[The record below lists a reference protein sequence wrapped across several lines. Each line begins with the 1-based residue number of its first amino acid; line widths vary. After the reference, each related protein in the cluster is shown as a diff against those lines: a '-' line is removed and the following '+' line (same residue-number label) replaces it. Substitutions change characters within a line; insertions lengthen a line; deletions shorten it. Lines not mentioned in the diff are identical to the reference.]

1 MYVESNGMNLRTESG
16 FNARTGAGSFSL
28 RKVLPSTDYLRRVF
42 WVLMVVA
49 HAPGLI
55 GIWSSLFASDAT
67 FERLSGCIGLTF
79 AMVLFVLKVL
89 DAPFLRFR
97 TSRHSVVVLCMIVA
111 LLHVDVIR
119 RGSDPG
125 AMPESVALV
134 ATTWLAAIFPR
145 TRRRLSVIM
154 ARTALVLKHRLPD
167 APWRDTI
174 WVDILRPHCWLL
186 AYRFYF
192 LRAPPA

>member
-1 MYVESNGMNLRTESG
+1 
-16 FNARTGAGSFSL
+16 
-28 RKVLPSTDYLRRVF
+28 
-42 WVLMVVA
+42 MVVA

-55 GIWSSLFASDAT
+55 GIWGSLFVSDAT
-67 FERLSGCIGLTF
+67 FERLSGCIGLTL
-79 AMVLFVLKVL
+79 AMVLFVLKVF
-89 DAPFLRFR
+89 DASFLRFR

-111 LLHVDVIR
+111 LLHIDVIR

-134 ATTWLAAIFPR
+134 ATTWLAAVLPHI
-145 TRRRLSVIM
+145 RRRLSVIA
-154 ARTALVLKHRLPD
+154 ARIALVLKHRFP
-167 APWRDTI
+167 AGPWRDTI

-186 AYRFYF
+186 VYRFYL